1 MKPYLLRVLRIG
13 GICYTKK
20 HNYFD
25 GIKLKGKGE
34 ENLYEKIDSVILM
47 RSSINM
53 FCSCYACHGC

>member
-25 GIKLKGKGE
+25 VIKLKGKGE
-34 ENLYEKIDSVILM
+34 SL
-47 RSSINM
+47 
-53 FCSCYACHGC
+53 